1 MTLSSIAGEGIYAL
15 TSKRC
20 KHATKEEG
28 TQGRRGLTKACVY
41 SVQGIHDGML
51 ERFQPNTL
59 LALGSVVE
67 TEEKE
72 LSVLIVQ
79 LLLLEI
85 GFTHPHE
92 GP

>member
-1 MTLSSIAGEGIYAL
+1 M
-15 TSKRC
+15 
-20 KHATKEEG
+20 
-28 TQGRRGLTKACVY
+28 RGLTKACVY

-51 ERFQPNTL
+51 ERFQPSTL
-59 LALGSVVE
+59 FALGSVVE

-72 LSVLIVQ
+72 LSVRIVQ

-85 GFTHPHE
+85 GLAHPHE

>member
-1 MTLSSIAGEGIYAL
+1 
-15 TSKRC
+15 
-20 KHATKEEG
+20 
-28 TQGRRGLTKACVY
+28 
-41 SVQGIHDGML
+41 ML